1 MKPKGL
7 SKQAARRLCDGVSL
21 VLAAVALR
29 TLLGWGLGSVGWV
42 QILPGYPPMFPGA
55 ALGLLALAGG
65 LGGLGR
71 GARRVAVVGA
81 VVALI
86 IGIAILVGGQAGRST
101 AACLMATAAALLL
114 ALGPRSSWRWAGSG
128 LLATAVGSFALA
140 TVLCYASGVLDE
152 LRFDLVTGMSI
163 EAAVAFVVAAVALLA
178 LAYTAENPTGSL
190 PDWAPWGAGVASLT
204 VTLFVW
210 GVLLTQHRL
219 NVVAATRSQAFVARH
234 DIERATGALVTTLR
248 ILPWSEQATNREWP
262 ATVQRLLAEVG
273 GLARAFQTD
282 RALNVY
288 GDSGQPDSLDLSS
301 ALRSALRSRETPGAR
316 LARDSVLV
324 GMVAI
329 VGGPRLLAVA
339 APRCGETECAGYV
352 VALLDAPRFLR
363 ETLRDAVPGYF
374 VTVASRGEFLFQSAG
389 ATRPGRRFEQIVPLD
404 LGAWH
409 LDVTAWPSE
418 ERLLLHQPQLPNVV
432 AALGLLLSALL
443 ALTFWLMR
451 RSLARTRL
459 EDRARLALALE
470 TATDGV
476 WEWDLLTGSGSVSQA
491 LWRRLGYDG
500 NDAPTELDLARWRS
514 LIHPDDQ
521 RRVQQAI
528 DRHLKGEAPSFEV
541 EYRIRARNGDSHLI
555 VERGRVAERG
565 ADGRPLVV
573 LGVAADVTERR
584 RADEALATS
593 EQRLRAMFDSAFQ
606 FQTLL
611 DVDCHCLEVNRA
623 ALEFAGITMEGVRG
637 RKLWETPWWAGLE
650 GEQGRLRQACADA
663 AAGRTVRYVAE
674 WSVNGGRAVV
684 DFSIKPIVDGE
695 GRVVQLLAEG
705 RDVTDSR
712 RAENAMRELETLS
725 TMGRLAARV
734 AHEVNNPLAGIQN
747 SFLLIKD
754 AVPETHPYYSY
765 VGAIER
771 EISRISVVTRQLYET
786 YRPDPDAA
794 PEASVHTIVSDAV
807 SLLRQV
813 NRAANVTI
821 EVEANGVS
829 GTLPIPGALAR
840 QAIYNLVQNAIDA
853 SPPGGVVRVTAAAT
867 PRVFS
872 LSVRDQGPGIPEH
885 LREQIFAPFFSTKT
899 GVRTSGMGLGLALVR
914 RSVDALGGRIEI
926 RDVPE
931 GGTEFRIEIP
941 LPRPSGPQPG
951 QAEP

>member
-7 SKQAARRLCDGVSL
+7 SKPGMRRLCDGVSV

-29 TLLGWGLGSVGWV
+29 TLLGWGLGSVGWLRM
-42 QILPGYPPMFPGA
+42 LPGYPPMFPGA

-65 LGGLGR
+65 LWGLGR
-71 GARRVAVVGA
+71 AMRRVAVVGA
-81 VVALI
+81 VVAFT
-86 IGIAILVGGQAGRST
+86 IGVAIFAGGQAGRST
-101 AACLMATAAALLL
+101 AVCLLATAAALVL
-114 ALGPRSSWRWAGSG
+114 AVGPPSSWRWAGSG
-128 LLATAVGSFALA
+128 LLATAVGSFSLA
-140 TVLCYASGVLDE
+140 TGLCYASGVLDE
-152 LRFDLVTGMSI
+152 LRFDLVAGMSI
-163 EAAVAFVVAAVALLA
+163 EAAVAFLVAAVALLA
-178 LAYTAENPTGSL
+178 LAYTAEGPTGTL

-219 NVVAATRSQAFVARH
+219 NVVAATRSQAFVTRH

-248 ILPWSEQATNREWP
+248 IVPWSEGVTNGEWP

-273 GLARAFQTD
+273 GLTRAVQTD

-288 GDSGQPDSLDLSS
+288 TDSGQPDSLDLSS

-316 LARDSVLV
+316 PARDSVVV
-324 GMVAI
+324 GMVAV
-329 VGGPRLLAVA
+329 VGGQRLLAVGV
-339 APRCGETECAGYV
+339 PRCGESECTGYV
-352 VALLDAPRFLR
+352 VALLDASRFLR
-363 ETLRDAVPGYF
+363 ETLHDAVPGYF
-374 VTVASRGEFLFQSAG
+374 VTVTSHGEPLFQSAG
-389 ATRPGRRFEQIVPLD
+389 ATGAGRRYEQLVPVD
-404 LGAWH
+404 IGALH
-409 LDVTAWPSE
+409 LDVKTWPGE
-418 ERLLLHQPQLPNVV
+418 ELLLLHQPQLPNVV
-432 AALGLLLSALL
+432 AALGLLLSALGSV
-443 ALTFWLMR
+443 TFWLMR

-476 WEWDLLTGSGSVSQA
+476 WEWNLLTGSGSVSRA

-500 NDAPTELDLARWRS
+500 SEASPDIGLAHWRS
-514 LIHPDDQ
+514 LIHQDDQ

-528 DRHLKGEAPSFEV
+528 DRHLQGEAPSFDV
-541 EYRIRARNGDSHLI
+541 EYRIRARDGDSHLI
-555 VERGRVAERG
+555 VERGRVTERD
-565 ADGRPLVV
+565 AAGRPLVM

-584 RADEALATS
+584 RADEALAAS
-593 EQRLRAMFDSAFQ
+593 EQRFRAMFDSAFQ

-611 DVDCHCLEVNRA
+611 DVDYHCLEVNRA
-623 ALEFAGITMEGVRG
+623 ALEFAGVTMEGVRG
-637 RKLWETPWWAGLE
+637 RKLWDTPWWAGS
-650 GEQGRLRQACADA
+650 EQQQERLRQACAEA
-663 AAGRTVRYVAE
+663 AAGQTVRYEAE

-771 EISRISVVTRQLYET
+771 EIGRISAVTRQLYET

-794 PEASVHTIVSDAV
+794 PEVSVPTILSDAV

-821 EVEANGVS
+821 DVESDGVP
-829 GTLPIPGALAR
+829 GTLPIPAALAR

-853 SPPGGVVRVTAAAT
+853 SPPGGRVQVAAAANG
-867 PRVFS
+867 RAFS

-899 GVRTSGMGLGLALVR
+899 GGRTSGMGLGLALVR

-926 RDVPE
+926 RDVPG

-941 LPRPSGPQPG
+941 LPRPSGPQSG
-951 QAEP
+951 QAER